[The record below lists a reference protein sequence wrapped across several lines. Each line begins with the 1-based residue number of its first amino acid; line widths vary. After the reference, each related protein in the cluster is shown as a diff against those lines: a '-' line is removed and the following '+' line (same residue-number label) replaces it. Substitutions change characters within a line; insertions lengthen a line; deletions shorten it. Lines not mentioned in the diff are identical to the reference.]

1 MLATFRHFLR
11 DLWVLARPYW
21 FSEEKWGARGLLALI
36 VALNLGMVG
45 IMVLLNQWNNA
56 FYNTLQDKDL
66 EGFYQQLLVF
76 TGLAGAFILV
86 AVYRLYLNQMLQI
99 RWRRWLTER
108 YLDEWIAHRTYYR
121 LQLTDRETDN
131 PDQRIADDL
140 SLFVDKTLSLTL
152 GLLSAVVTLV
162 SFVVILWGLSGM
174 FSFSLGGREIV
185 VPGYMVWVALVYAI
199 IGTWLTHLIGRPL
212 VGLNFNQQK
221 FEANFRFSLVRVREN
236 AEAIA
241 LYRGEAGEIGNL
253 RLRFSDVWRNWW
265 EIMKRQKKL
274 TWFNAGYNQIAN
286 IFPILVAAPR
296 YFSGAIQL
304 GGLMQ
309 TASAFGQVQDA
320 LSWFVNAYA
329 QLAEWKATVDR
340 LTTFHRAMQ
349 NAAAHSA
356 DGIRAAA
363 GAGTGLAA
371 HAVALKLP
379 DGRALAEPFDLAI
392 PAGAPLLVTGPSGA
406 GKSTLFRAFAGIWPF
421 GHGAVTQPGGGL
433 LFLPQKPYLP
443 IGRLRDAL
451 AYPAAAD
458 AFTEAALREALTVVG
473 LPALAGRL
481 EEEQHWAQVLSGGEQ
496 QRVAFA
502 RALLQ
507 APGWLFLDEATSALD
522 EPSESALYRLLA
534 ERLPQT
540 TVVSIGHRSSLAAF
554 HPRRLIFAPHPGAPA
569 TLAYTA

>member
-1 MLATFRHFLR
+1 MLATSRQFLR

-21 FSEEKWGARGLLALI
+21 FSEEKWGARGLLAII

-76 TGLAGAFILV
+76 SGLAGAFILV

-140 SLFVDKTLSLTL
+140 SLFVERTLSLTL

-174 FSFSLGGREIV
+174 FSFNLGGHEIV

-199 IGTWLTHLIGRPL
+199 VGTWLTHLIGRPL

-296 YFSGAIQL
+296 FFSGAIPL

-309 TASAFGQVQDA
+309 TASAFGQVQDS

-340 LTTFHRAMQ
+340 LTTFHHAMQ

-356 DGIRAAA
+356 DGVGATA
-363 GAGTGLAA
+363 GAGSDLAA
-371 HAVALKLP
+371 HGVALALP
-379 DGRALAEPFDLAI
+379 DGRALAAPFDLAI

-421 GHGAVTQPGGGL
+421 GHGTVTQPAGGI

-443 IGRLRDAL
+443 IGRLREAL

-458 AFTEAALREALTVVG
+458 AFAESALREALAAVG
-473 LPALAGRL
+473 LPALADRL
-481 EEEQHWAQVLSGGEQ
+481 EEDQHWAQVLSGGEQ

-507 APGWLFLDEATSALD
+507 APDWLFLDEATSALD
-522 EPSESALYRLLA
+522 EYSESALYQLLA
-534 ERLPQT
+534 QRLPRT

-554 HPRRLIFAPHPGAPA
+554 HPRRLVFEPHAGAPA
-569 TLAYTA
+569 TLAYTG

>member
-1 MLATFRHFLR
+1 MLATSRQFLR

-21 FSEEKWGARGLLALI
+21 FSEEKWGARGLLAII

-140 SLFVDKTLSLTL
+140 SLFVERTLSLTL

-174 FSFSLGGREIV
+174 FSFNLGGHEIV

-199 IGTWLTHLIGRPL
+199 VGTWLTHLIGRPL

-221 FEANFRFSLVRVREN
+221 YEANFRFSLVRVREN

-296 YFSGAIQL
+296 FFSGAIPL

-309 TASAFGQVQDA
+309 TASAFGQVQDS

-340 LTTFHRAMQ
+340 LTTFHHAMQ

-356 DGIRAAA
+356 DGVSATA
-363 GAGTGLAA
+363 GAGTDLAA
-371 HAVALKLP
+371 HDVALALP
-379 DGRALAEPFDLAI
+379 DGRALAAPITLVI

-421 GHGAVTQPGGGL
+421 GKGTVTQPGGGL

-443 IGRLRDAL
+443 IGRLREAL

-458 AFTEAALREALTVVG
+458 AFTESALREALAAVG

-502 RALLQ
+502 RAFLQ
-507 APGWLFLDEATSALD
+507 APDWLFLDEATSALD
-522 EPSESALYRLLA
+522 EASESALYGLLA
-534 ERLPQT
+534 QRLPRT

-554 HPRRLIFAPHPGAPA
+554 HPRRLVFQPHTAAPA
-569 TLAYTA
+569 TLAYTG

>member
-1 MLATFRHFLR
+1 MLVKFRSFLR

-21 FSEEKWGARGLLALI
+21 FSEEKWQARGLLAVI
-36 VALNLGMVG
+36 VGLNLGMVG

-76 TGLAGAFILV
+76 TGLAGAFILI

-108 YLDEWIAHRTYYR
+108 YLGEWIGNRTYYR
-121 LQLTDRETDN
+121 IQLTDRETDN
-131 PDQRIADDL
+131 PDQRIAEDL
-140 SLFVDKTLSLTL
+140 ALFVERTLSLTL

-174 FSFSLGGREIV
+174 FSFNVGGHEITIR
-185 VPGYMVWVALVYAI
+185 GYMVWVALGYAI
-199 IGTWLTHLIGRPL
+199 VGTWLTHLIGRPL
-212 VGLNFNQQK
+212 IRLNFDQQK
-221 FEANFRFSLVRVREN
+221 FEANFRFSLVRFREN

-241 LYRGEAGEIGNL
+241 LYRGEPGELEHL
-253 RLRFSDVWRNWW
+253 RVRFSDVWRNWW

-309 TASAFGQVQDA
+309 TASAFGQVQDS
-320 LSWFVNAYA
+320 LSWFVNAYS
-329 QLAEWKATVDR
+329 QLAEWKATVER
-340 LTTFHRAMQ
+340 LTTFHNATRT
-349 NAAAHSA
+349 AAARQDEGVKASP
-356 DGIRAAA
+356 GGS
-363 GAGTGLAA
+363 GALTARS
-371 HAVALKLP
+371 VALTLP
-379 DGRALAEPFDLAI
+379 DGRALAEPFDFVLE
-392 PAGAPLLVTGPSGA
+392 PGKPLLVNGPSGS

-421 GHGAVTQPGGGL
+421 GSGKVDQPRGHL

-443 IGRLRDAL
+443 IGPLRDAL
-451 AYPAAAD
+451 AYPSEPGAYD
-458 AFTEAALREALTVVG
+458 APALRAALADVG
-473 LPALAGRL
+473 LPQLAARL
-481 EEEQHWAQVLSGGEQ
+481 DEEQHWAQVLSGGEQ

-507 APGWLFLDEATSALD
+507 RPDWLFLDEATSALD

-534 ERLPQT
+534 ERLPGT

-554 HPRRLIFAPHPGAPA
+554 HPRRLVFEPQASGIARLAFAG
-569 TLAYTA
+569 

>member
-1 MLATFRHFLR
+1 MLATSRQFLH

-21 FSEEKWGARGLLALI
+21 FSEEKWGARGLLAII

-140 SLFVDKTLSLTL
+140 SLFVERTLSLSL

-174 FSFSLGGREIV
+174 FSFNLGGREIV

-221 FEANFRFSLVRVREN
+221 YEANFRFSLVRVREN

-241 LYRGEAGEIGNL
+241 LYRGESGEIGNL

-340 LTTFHRAMQ
+340 LTTFHNAMR
-349 NAAAHSA
+349 NAAAHQG
-356 DGIRAAA
+356 DGVKAAA
-363 GAGTGLAA
+363 GDGAGLAA
-371 HAVALKLP
+371 QDVALALP
-379 DGRALAEPFDLAI
+379 DGRALAEPFTLAI
-392 PAGAPLLVTGPSGA
+392 PPGTPLLVTGPSGA

-421 GHGAVTQPGGGL
+421 GRGTVTQPRGSI

-458 AFTEAALREALTVVG
+458 AFTESALSEALAAVG
-473 LPALAGRL
+473 LPALVARL
-481 EEEQHWAQVLSGGEQ
+481 EEEQHWTQVLSGGEQ

-507 APGWLFLDEATSALD
+507 APDWLFLDEATSALD
-522 EPSESALYRLLA
+522 EASEGALYRLLA
-534 ERLPQT
+534 ARLPHT
-540 TVVSIGHRSSLAAF
+540 TVVSIGHRSSLAAL
-554 HPRRLIFAPHPGAPA
+554 HPRRLAFEPHAGAPA
-569 TLAYTA
+569 VLAYTG

>member
-1 MLATFRHFLR
+1 MLATSRQFLR

-66 EGFYQQLLVF
+66 EGFYQQLLIF

-140 SLFVDKTLSLTL
+140 SLFVERTLSLSL

-174 FSFSLGGREIV
+174 FSFTLGGREIV

-199 IGTWLTHLIGRPL
+199 VGTWLTHLIGHPL

-340 LTTFHRAMQ
+340 LTTFHHAMR
-349 NAAAHSA
+349 NAAAHQS
-356 DGIRAAA
+356 DGVRTTAGDGPDFAAQ
-363 GAGTGLAA
+363 GVTLA
-371 HAVALKLP
+371 LP

-406 GKSTLFRAFAGIWPF
+406 GKSTLFRALAGIWPF
-421 GHGAVTQPGGGL
+421 GNGMVTQPGSGI

-451 AYPAAAD
+451 AYPAAAA
-458 AFTEAALREALTVVG
+458 AFTESVLREALTAVG
-473 LPALAGRL
+473 LPALVARL
-481 EEEQHWAQVLSGGEQ
+481 EEDQHWAQVLSGGEQ

-522 EPSESALYRLLA
+522 EPSERALYQLLA
-534 ERLPQT
+534 ERLPRT
-540 TVVSIGHRSSLAAF
+540 TVVSIGHRSSLTGF
-554 HPRRLIFAPHPGAPA
+554 HPRRLVFEPRTGAPA
-569 TLAYTA
+569 VLAYTG